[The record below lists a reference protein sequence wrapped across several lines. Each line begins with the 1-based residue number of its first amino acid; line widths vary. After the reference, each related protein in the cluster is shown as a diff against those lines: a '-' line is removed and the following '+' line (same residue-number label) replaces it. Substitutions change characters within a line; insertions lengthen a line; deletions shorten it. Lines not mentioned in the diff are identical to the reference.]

1 MAGIEDILDPEELK
15 LIKERRAQRK
25 EAEDKEVWIKSADGH
40 EARVGY
46 GVAKNWLRKV
56 GFDLDDDAPGTAD
69 AAESDEGAPADPDEG
84 KTVRFGRRVS

>member
-1 MAGIEDILDPEELK
+1 MAGLEDILDPDELK

-56 GFDLDDDAPGTAD
+56 GFDLDDDEPGKTEEAPPED
-69 AAESDEGAPADPDEG
+69 EDPAEPE
-84 KTVRFGRRVS
+84 KTVRFGRRTG